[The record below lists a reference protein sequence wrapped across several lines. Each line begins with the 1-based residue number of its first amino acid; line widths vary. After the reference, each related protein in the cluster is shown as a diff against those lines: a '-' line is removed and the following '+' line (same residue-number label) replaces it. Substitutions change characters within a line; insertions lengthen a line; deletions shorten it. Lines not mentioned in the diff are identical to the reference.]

1 MKAKEIA
8 KKIRSKITTAYIA
21 KIAVLSAISFVLYM
35 YAKFNLP
42 FMFPA
47 FLDIQFSELPAL
59 LAGFSM
65 GPFAGAL
72 VIIIKCLIK
81 LPFSSTAMVGELMD
95 IILGLTYILPASI
108 IYNKKKTRKSAVV
121 GLAVGT
127 LSATVLS
134 MLFNRVIAIPFY
146 VTLYFNNNFDNIV
159 NMLSALY
166 PGLTRGNFYNYYI
179 FLGVLPFN
187 LLRLGLVSIIT
198 FLVYKRLSK
207 LLHWEIPA
215 KKKND
220 DKSAAQL
227 TENAERQVSE
237 TKYPVGAEEKADEI
251 KSDEKDDQ
259 TAESDCQNE
268 DKGL

>member
-1 MKAKEIA
+1 
-8 KKIRSKITTAYIA
+8 
-21 KIAVLSAISFVLYM
+21 
-35 YAKFNLP
+35 
-42 FMFPA
+42 
-47 FLDIQFSELPAL
+47 
-59 LAGFSM
+59 
-65 GPFAGAL
+65 
-72 VIIIKCLIK
+72 
-81 LPFSSTAMVGELMD
+81 
-95 IILGLTYILPASI
+95 
-108 IYNKKKTRKSAVV
+108 
-121 GLAVGT
+121 
-127 LSATVLS
+127 
-134 MLFNRVIAIPFY
+134 
-146 VTLYFNNNFDNIV
+146 
-159 NMLSALY
+159 MLSALY

-227 TENAERQVSE
+227 TENAEQQVSE
-237 TKYPVGAEEKADEI
+237 TKYPVGADET

>member
-95 IILGLTYILPASI
+95 IILGLTYVLPASI

-227 TENAERQVSE
+227 TENAEQQVSE
-237 TKYPVGAEEKADEI
+237 TKYPVGAEEKADET

-259 TAESDCQNE
+259 TAESDCQKE